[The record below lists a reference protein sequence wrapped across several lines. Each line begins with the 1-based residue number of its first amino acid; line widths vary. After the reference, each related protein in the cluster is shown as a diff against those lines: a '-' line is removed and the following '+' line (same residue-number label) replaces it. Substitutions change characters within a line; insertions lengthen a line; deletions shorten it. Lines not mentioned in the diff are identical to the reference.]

1 MTERFDYVIIGGGSA
16 GCVLAARLSEDGSA
30 RVALVEAGPTH
41 DHWSVSTPGV
51 GLLNMGRSKRNW
63 AFETVPQDGLD
74 GRRGYQP
81 RGKVLGGSSGTNA
94 MIYIRGQRED
104 YDRWA
109 EEYGLEGWGYGDVLP
124 YFKRAENFE
133 PAGGSETEYH
143 GVGGPLNVARR
154 SAAGHTS
161 PLNER
166 FMEAAAELQ
175 LPRTDDFNGESQE
188 GAGYYDV
195 TMKRGVRWSTAKAYL
210 EDAMGRPNLEVFT
223 GWTAERVLFEGK
235 RAVGARFRQIGKRG
249 GRGTMELRA
258 DREVILSAGAFGSPQ
273 VLLLSGV
280 GPEGKLAPHGIE
292 QVHEL
297 PGVGENL
304 HDHVDWIAAFKGP
317 KGKGSANLSSET
329 VGFSIGG
336 GLKMLTR
343 ELRAYRKEGTGLF
356 STNIAE
362 SGGFFTVDPDSDR
375 PDVQLHFCIA
385 LVDDHGRKLHWGH
398 GYSCHVCVL
407 RPHSRG
413 SLELASAD
421 AGDAPLIDPNFLGDE
436 RDMDTL
442 VRGARLVQRIMAAP
456 ALDLVR
462 GEALY
467 GSEAESRDELEADIR
482 ARADTVYHPVG
493 TCRMGRDPG
502 GDEMAVV
509 DARLRVFGLEGLR
522 VVDASVMPEVV
533 SGNTNAPTV
542 MIAEKAADMIREDA
556 RNMTRAEG
564 EVAVAA
570 E

>member
-1 MTERFDYVIIGGGSA
+1 MAETFDYIIIGGGSA
-16 GCVLAARLSEDGSA
+16 GCVLAARLSEDA
-30 RVALVEAGPTH
+30 DVRVALVEAGPTH
-41 DHWSVSTPGV
+41 EHWSVSTPGL
-51 GLLNMGRSKRNW
+51 GLLNMRKSKRNW
-63 AFETVPQDGLD
+63 GFETVPQKGLG

-104 YDRWA
+104 YDRWEA
-109 EEYGLEGWGYGDVLP
+109 MGLDGWGFDDVLP
-124 YFKRAENFE
+124 FFKRAENFE
-133 PAGGSETEYH
+133 PAEEETEYH

-154 SAAGHTS
+154 SDTS
-161 PLNER
+161 PLNDR
-166 FMEAAAELQ
+166 FLEAAAELQ
-175 LPRTDDFNGESQE
+175 LPKTDDFTGESQE
-188 GAGYYDV
+188 GAGLYDV

-210 EDAMGRPNLEVFT
+210 ESALERPNLEVFT
-223 GWTAERVLFEGK
+223 GWTAERVLFEDR
-235 RAVGARFRQIGKRG
+235 RAVGARFRK
-249 GRGTMELRA
+249 GRKAMELRA
-258 DREVILSAGAFGSPQ
+258 AREVVLSAGAFGSPHI
-273 VLLLSGV
+273 LLLSGV
-280 GPEGKLAPHGIE
+280 GPEAKLAPHGVE

-304 HDHVDWIAAFKGP
+304 HDHIDWIAAFKAP
-317 KGKGSANLSSET
+317 KGKEGDLSSQT
-329 VGFSIGG
+329 VGFSVGG

-343 ELRAYRKEGTGLF
+343 ELRAYRREGTGLF

-385 LVDDHGRKLHWGH
+385 VVDDHGRKLHWGH

-413 SLELASAD
+413 SLSLASAD
-421 AGDAPLIDPNFLGDE
+421 PLRAPLIDPNFLGDE
-436 RDMDTL
+436 RDMETL

-456 ALDLVR
+456 ALDPVR

-493 TCRMGRDPG
+493 TFRMGLDPSS
-502 GDEMAVV
+502 EEKAVV
-509 DARLRVFGLEGLR
+509 DARLRVHGLEGLR
-522 VVDASVMPEVV
+522 VVDASIMPEVV
-533 SGNTNAPTV
+533 SGNTNAPTI
-542 MIAEKAADMIREDA
+542 MIAEKAASMIREDA
-556 RNMTRAEG
+556 AAMR
-564 EVAVAA
+564 VAA